1 MNEKR
6 SDMESVYPSL
16 PLDSFEILSHDVM
29 EICKNLIVENEE
41 LKALIAILLSDKAVA
56 KVVIEQ
62 KKMNTAMEVNN
73 DERSKKK

>member
-6 SDMESVYPSL
+6 SDMESVFPSL

-41 LKALIAILLSDKAVA
+41 LKVLTAILLSGKAIE

-62 KKMNTAMEVNN
+62 KKNTVMEVNN